1 MTGPRTAARRGE
13 TGFVAPDGQVWEVPA
28 FPCPEVVV
36 GEEYAEIDGER
47 VPLGDDEADPR
58 SAATAVLVAQA
69 RRLRR
74 GQGAIRAKVRAA
86 DSEVVW
92 QAIVTAHGELFDAT
106 PAPGVARSGWSRWR
120 RWRVLAG
127 VGAAVVLLA
136 VATVAVVASNRT
148 PPPVLAATVPPPVTG
163 TPTPYPSLPPP
174 GYGGQ
179 ADWSAPITP
188 GSVPLVAADG
198 RIVTVTGTAGSPVLA
213 VLDPATGAPVWSAA
227 LPRDASTASTG
238 SGVHL
243 SEIDAHPVV
252 TAATSDGLDW
262 WGMDGAHTSGS
273 VSLPAG
279 ATVSFAGTSPLVT
292 EPGQRAATISDGRLV
307 DRAVPAGAVA
317 LGATGDTIVAANSV
331 GQVWRLGAATAQT
344 PPSPVTVPT
353 PAGAGPLASIA
364 GYAGLGTTTP
374 VAHPEI
380 LVASWYTAD
389 PATQLVG
396 LIDATTNTAIGAPL
410 RVPATGITSV
420 RWQPSPRNLLATVG
434 TVLVDARD
442 GVARA
447 LPTTWSSTSV
457 TDTAAYGT
465 RNSDRYLVTAAGQES
480 PTGSGVIPIG
490 VAGSRAVVTSSVAGT
505 DTVYGLPV
513 AAGPV
518 LPTPS
523 VPVSAPPP
531 QPSAGPVPSPAP
543 SPTTTAPAPA
553 PPTPAPAP
561 PPAAPVPAPVAA
573 AAPPPPLAPPAPL
586 PGPGPVPR

>member
-36 GEEYAEIDGER
+36 GAEYAEIDGER
-47 VPLGDDEADPR
+47 VPLGDDDADPR

-74 GQGAIRAKVRAA
+74 GQGAIRATVRAA

-120 RWRVLAG
+120 VLAG

-148 PPPVLAATVPPPVTG
+148 PPPVTAAAAPPPVTG

-179 ADWSAPITP
+179 ADWSAPITA

-198 RIVTVTGTAGSPVLA
+198 TIITVTGTPGSPVLA
-213 VLDPATGAPVWSAA
+213 VLDPATGAPVWSTA
-227 LPRDASTASTG
+227 LPRDASTATST
-238 SGVHL
+238 SGLHL

-252 TAATSDGLDW
+252 ATRTSDGLDW

-273 VSLPAG
+273 VSIPAG

-292 EPGQRAATISDGRLV
+292 EAGQRAATISGGHLV

-317 LGATGDTIVAANSV
+317 LGATGDTVVAANSV
-331 GQVWRLGAATAQT
+331 GQVWRLGAATAET

-364 GYAGLGTTTP
+364 GYAGLGSTTSP
-374 VAHPEI
+374 VAHPEV
-380 LVASWYTAD
+380 LAASWYTAD
-389 PATQLVG
+389 PGTQLVG
-396 LIDATTNTAIGAPL
+396 LIDPVTNTAIGAPL
-410 RVPATGITSV
+410 SVPATGIASG

-447 LPTTWSSTSV
+447 LSTTWSTTSV

-465 RNSDRYLVTAAGQES
+465 RNSDRYLVSPAGQES

-490 VAGSRAVVTSSVAGT
+490 MAGTRAVVTSSVAGR

-513 AAGPV
+513 APGSV

-553 PPTPAPAP
+553 PP
-561 PPAAPVPAPVAA
+561 PAAPAPVAA
-573 AAPPPPLAPPAPL
+573 PV

>member
-1 MTGPRTAARRGE
+1 MTAPRTAPRRGE

-36 GEEYAEIDGER
+36 GAEYAEIDGAR

-74 GQGAIRAKVRAA
+74 GQGAIRATVRAA

-92 QAIVTAHGELFDAT
+92 HAIVTADGELFDAT
-106 PAPGVARSGWSRWR
+106 PAPGAARSGWS

-127 VGAAVVLLA
+127 VGAVVVLLA

-148 PPPVLAATVPPPVTG
+148 APPVVATAAPPPPTG

-188 GSVPLVAADG
+188 GSVPLIAGDG
-198 RIVTVTGTAGSPVLA
+198 AIITVTGDAGSPVLA

-227 LPRDASTASTG
+227 VPRDAATSSTG
-238 SGVHL
+238 SGLHL
-243 SEIDAHPVV
+243 SGIDAHPVV
-252 TAATSDGLDW
+252 AAATSDGLDW
-262 WGMDGAHTSGS
+262 WGLGGAHTSGS
-273 VSLPAG
+273 VSLPGG
-279 ATVSFAGTSPLVT
+279 ATVSFAGASPLVT
-292 EPGQRAATISDGRLV
+292 EAGQRAATITDGHLV
-307 DRAVPAGAVA
+307 ERAVPAGAVA
-317 LGATGDTIVAANSV
+317 LGATGDTVVAANSV
-331 GQVWRLGAATAQT
+331 GQVWHLGVATAET

-353 PAGAGPLASIA
+353 PTGAGPLASIA

-389 PATQLVG
+389 PGTQLVG
-396 LIDATTNTAIGAPL
+396 LIDPVTNTAIGAPL
-410 RVPATGITSV
+410 SVPATAIASGH
-420 RWQPSPRNLLATVG
+420 WQPSPRNLLAVVG

-447 LPTTWSSTSV
+447 LPTGWATTSV

-465 RNSDRYLVTAAGQES
+465 RNSDRYLVSPAGQES
-480 PTGSGVIPIG
+480 PTGSAVIPIG
-490 VAGSRAVVTSSVAGT
+490 ITGARAVVTSSVAGA

-513 AAGPV
+513 ASGPV

-553 PPTPAPAP
+553 PPPAAPAPVAAAAPPAP
-561 PPAAPVPAPVAA
+561 PPAAPVP
-573 AAPPPPLAPPAPL
+573 
-586 PGPGPVPR
+586 GSGPVPR

>member
-1 MTGPRTAARRGE
+1 MSGPRTAARRGE

-36 GEEYAEIDGER
+36 GAEYAEIDGER

-74 GQGAIRAKVRAA
+74 GQGAIRAKVRTA

-92 QAIVTAHGELFDAT
+92 NAIVTADGELFDAT
-106 PAPGVARSGWSRWR
+106 PAPGIALSGWR

-127 VGAAVVLLA
+127 LGGAVVLLA

-148 PPPVLAATVPPPVTG
+148 APPVVAAPAPPPVTG

-188 GSVPLVAADG
+188 GSVPLIAGDG
-198 RIVTVTGTAGSPVLA
+198 TITTVTGTPGSPVLA
-213 VLDPATGAPVWSAA
+213 VLDPATGAPVWTTG
-227 LPRDASTASTG
+227 LPRDATTSSTS

-243 SEIDAHPVV
+243 SQIDAHPVV
-252 TAATSDGLDW
+252 AAATSDGLDW

-273 VSLPAG
+273 VSVPAG

-292 EPGQRAATISDGRLV
+292 EPGQRAATITDGHLV
-307 DRAVPAGAVA
+307 ERAVPAGAVA
-317 LGATGDTIVAANSV
+317 LGATGDTVVAANSV

-344 PPSPVTVPT
+344 PPAPVTVPT

-380 LVASWYTAD
+380 LVASWYTPD
-389 PATQLVG
+389 PATRLVG
-396 LIDATTNTAIGAPL
+396 LIDPVTNTAIGAPL
-410 RVPATGITSV
+410 SVPTTGIGSG

-434 TVLVDARD
+434 TVLIDARD
-442 GVARA
+442 GAARA
-447 LPTTWSSTSV
+447 LSTTWSSTSV

-465 RNSDRYLVTAAGQES
+465 RNSDRYMVTATGQES
-480 PTGSGVIPIG
+480 PTGSGVSPIG
-490 VAGSRAVVTSSVAGT
+490 ITGTRAVVTSSVAGA
-505 DTVYGLPV
+505 DTAYGLPV
-513 AAGPV
+513 ASGPV

-523 VPVSAPPP
+523 VPVSPPPP

-543 SPTTTAPAPA
+543 TPTPTAPAPPPAVA
-553 PPTPAPAP
+553 PAPALAAPAP
-561 PPAAPVPAPVAA
+561 PPAAPPAPV
-573 AAPPPPLAPPAPL
+573 PGPPAPAV
-586 PGPGPVPR
+586 PAAVPR

>member
-1 MTGPRTAARRGE
+1 MTGPRTAPRRGE

-36 GEEYAEIDGER
+36 GAEYAEIDGER

-92 QAIVTAHGELFDAT
+92 QAIVTADGELFDAT
-106 PAPGVARSGWSRWR
+106 PAPGTARSGWS

-136 VATVAVVASNRT
+136 VATMAVVASNRT
-148 PPPVLAATVPPPVTG
+148 PPPVVAAPSPPPVTG

-174 GYGGQ
+174 GYAGQ
-179 ADWSAPITP
+179 ADWSAPITA
-188 GSVPLVAADG
+188 GSVPLIAADG
-198 RIVTVTGTAGSPVLA
+198 TIVTVTGTPGSPVLA
-213 VLDPATGAPVWSAA
+213 VLDPATGTPVWSAA
-227 LPRDASTASTG
+227 LPRDAATSSAG

-243 SEIDAHPVV
+243 SGIDGHPVV

-262 WGMDGAHTSGS
+262 WVMDGAHTSGS
-273 VSLPAG
+273 VSIPAG

-292 EPGQRAATISDGRLV
+292 EAGQRAATITDGHLV
-307 DRAVPAGAVA
+307 NRAVPAGAVA

-331 GQVWRLGAATAQT
+331 GQVWRLGAATAET

-364 GYAGLGTTTP
+364 GYAGVGTTTP

-396 LIDATTNTAIGAPL
+396 LIDPVTNTAVGAPL
-410 RVPATGITSV
+410 RVPATGIASG

-434 TVLVDARD
+434 MVLVDARD

-447 LPTTWSSTSV
+447 LSTGWSTTSV

-465 RNSDRYLVTAAGQES
+465 RNSDRYLVSPAGQES

-490 VAGSRAVVTSSVAGT
+490 MAGTRAVVTSSVAGT

-513 AAGPV
+513 ASGPV

-523 VPVSAPPP
+523 VPVSAPPL

-543 SPTTTAPAPA
+543 SPTTTTPPPPPAPA
-553 PPTPAPAP
+553 PVAPPPAAPAPVAVAAPPAP
-561 PPAAPVPAPVAA
+561 PPAAPVP
-573 AAPPPPLAPPAPL
+573 
-586 PGPGPVPR
+586 GPGPVPR

>member
-1 MTGPRTAARRGE
+1 MTGPRTALRRGE

-28 FPCPEVVV
+28 FPCPKVVV
-36 GEEYAEIDGER
+36 GAEYAEIDGER

-74 GQGAIRAKVRAA
+74 GQGAIRATVRAA
-86 DSEVVW
+86 DSDVVW
-92 QAIVTAHGELFDAT
+92 QAIVTANGELFDAT
-106 PAPGVARSGWSRWR
+106 PAAGTARSGWSRWR
-120 RWRVLAG
+120 LLAG

-136 VATVAVVASNRT
+136 VATVVVVASNRT
-148 PPPVLAATVPPPVTG
+148 PPPVVAAAAPPPVTG

-179 ADWSAPITP
+179 ADWFAPITP

-198 RIVTVTGTAGSPVLA
+198 TIVTVTGDAGSPVLA
-213 VLDPATGAPVWSAA
+213 VLDPTTGAPVWSAA
-227 LPRDASTASTG
+227 LPRDASTATST
-238 SGVHL
+238 SGLHL

-252 TAATSDGLDW
+252 AAATSDGLDW

-273 VSLPAG
+273 VSIPAG

-292 EPGQRAATISDGRLV
+292 EAGQRAATISGGRLV
-307 DRAVPAGAVA
+307 ERAVPAGAVA
-317 LGATGDTIVAANSV
+317 LGATGDTVVAANSV
-331 GQVWRLGAATAQT
+331 GQVWRLGAATAET
-344 PPSPVTVPT
+344 PPAPVTVPT

-364 GYAGLGTTTP
+364 GYAGLGSTTSP

-380 LVASWYTAD
+380 VVASWYTPD
-389 PATQLVG
+389 PATRLVG
-396 LIDATTNTAIGAPL
+396 LIDPVTNTAVGAPL
-410 RVPATGITSV
+410 RVPSTAIASG
-420 RWQPSPRNLLATVG
+420 RWQPSPRNLLAVVG

-447 LPTTWSSTSV
+447 LSTTWSTTSV
-457 TDTAAYGT
+457 TDVAAYGT
-465 RNSDRYLVTAAGQES
+465 RNSDRYLVSPAGQES

-490 VAGSRAVVTSSVAGT
+490 MSGTRAVVTSSVAAT

-543 SPTTTAPAPA
+543 SPTTAP
-553 PPTPAPAP
+553 
-561 PPAAPVPAPVAA
+561 
-573 AAPPPPLAPPAPL
+573 APPPPLAAPAPAAPAAPV

>member
-1 MTGPRTAARRGE
+1 MTGPRTALRRGE

-36 GEEYAEIDGER
+36 GAEYAEIDGER

-86 DSEVVW
+86 DSDVVW

-106 PAPGVARSGWSRWR
+106 PAAGVARSGWS

-148 PPPVLAATVPPPVTG
+148 PPPVAVTPSPPPVTG

-188 GSVPLVAADG
+188 GSVPLVAGDG
-198 RIVTVTGTAGSPVLA
+198 TIITVTGTAGSPVLA
-213 VLDPATGAPVWSAA
+213 VLDPATGAPVWTTA
-227 LPRDASTASTG
+227 LPRDASTATSS

-252 TAATSDGLDW
+252 AAATSDGLDW
-262 WGMDGAHTSGS
+262 WGLGGAHTSGS
-273 VSLPAG
+273 VSIPAG

-292 EPGQRAATISDGRLV
+292 EPGQRAATVTDGRLV
-307 DRAVPAGAVA
+307 ERAVPAGAVA
-317 LGATGDTIVAANSV
+317 LGVTGDTIVAANSV
-331 GQVWRLGAATAQT
+331 GQVWRLGAATAET

-364 GYAGLGTTTP
+364 GYAGLGSGTSP

-389 PATQLVG
+389 PGTQLVG
-396 LIDATTNTAIGAPL
+396 LIDAATNTAVGAPL
-410 RVPATGITSV
+410 SVPSTAIASGH
-420 RWQPSPRNLLATVG
+420 WQPSPRNLLATAG

-447 LPTTWSSTSV
+447 LPTTWSTTSV

-465 RNSDRYLVTAAGQES
+465 RNSDRYLVSPAGQES
-480 PTGSGVIPIG
+480 PTGSGVTPIG
-490 VAGSRAVVTSSVAGT
+490 ITGTRAVVTSSVTGT

-513 AAGPV
+513 ASGPV

-543 SPTTTAPAPA
+543 SPTTTTA
-553 PPTPAPAP
+553 PAPAP
-561 PPAAPVPAPVAA
+561 PPAAAAPLAA
-573 AAPPPPLAPPAPL
+573 AAPPAPPPAAPAPAPAAPAPV

>member
-1 MTGPRTAARRGE
+1 MTGPRTALRRGE

-36 GEEYAEIDGER
+36 GKDYAEIDGER

-69 RRLRR
+69 RQLRR

-106 PAPGVARSGWSRWR
+106 PAPGTARSGWSRWR
-120 RWRVLAG
+120 VLAG
-127 VGAAVVLLA
+127 VSAAVVLLA

-148 PPPVLAATVPPPVTG
+148 PPPVVTAAAPPPVTG

-198 RIVTVTGTAGSPVLA
+198 TIITVTGDAGSPVLA
-213 VLDPATGAPVWSAA
+213 VLDPTTGAPVWTTA
-227 LPRDASTASTG
+227 LPRDAATSSTG

-262 WGMDGAHTSGS
+262 WALDGAHTSGS
-273 VSLPAG
+273 VSIPAG
-279 ATVSFAGTSPLVT
+279 ASVSFAGTSPLVT
-292 EPGQRAATISDGRLV
+292 VPGQRAATITDGHLV

-317 LGATGDTIVAANSV
+317 LGATGDTVVAANSV
-331 GQVWRLGAATAQT
+331 GQVWRLGAATAET

-353 PAGAGPLASIA
+353 PPGAGPLASIA

-380 LVASWYTAD
+380 LVASWYTPD
-389 PATQLVG
+389 PGTRLVG
-396 LIDATTNTAIGAPL
+396 LIDPVTNTAVGAPL
-410 RVPATGITSV
+410 RVPSTGIASG

-447 LPTTWSSTSV
+447 LSTGWSTTSV
-457 TDTAAYGT
+457 TDVAAYGT
-465 RNSDRYLVTAAGQES
+465 RNSERYLVSPAGQES

-490 VAGSRAVVTSSVAGT
+490 MSGTRAVVTSSVAGA

-523 VPVSAPPP
+523 VPVSAPAG

-543 SPTTTAPAPA
+543 SPTT
-553 PPTPAPAP
+553 PPP
-561 PPAAPVPAPVAA
+561 PPAPAPVAA
-573 AAPPPPLAPPAPL
+573 DAPPAP
-586 PGPGPVPR
+586 PVAAPAPAAPAPGPVPR

>member
-28 FPCPEVVV
+28 FPCPKVVV
-36 GEEYAEIDGER
+36 GAEYAEIDGER

-74 GQGAIRAKVRAA
+74 GQGAIRATVRAT

-92 QAIVTAHGELFDAT
+92 QAIVTADGELFDAT

-120 RWRVLAG
+120 VLAG
-127 VGAAVVLLA
+127 VGAAVVALA

-148 PPPVLAATVPPPVTG
+148 VPPVVAAPSPPPVTG

-174 GYGGQ
+174 GYAGQ

-188 GSVPLVAADG
+188 GSVPLVAGDG
-198 RIVTVTGTAGSPVLA
+198 RIVTVTGDAGSPVLA
-213 VLDPATGAPVWSAA
+213 VLDPATGAPVWTTA
-227 LPRDASTASTG
+227 LPRDAATASAG

-243 SEIDAHPVV
+243 SEIDGHPVV
-252 TAATSDGLDW
+252 AAATSDGLDW

-273 VSLPAG
+273 VSIPAG
-279 ATVSFAGTSPLVT
+279 AAVSFAGSSPLVT
-292 EPGQRAATISDGRLV
+292 EAGQRAATISGGRLV

-317 LGATGDTIVAANSV
+317 LGATGDTVVAANSV
-331 GQVWRLGAATAQT
+331 GQVWRLGAATAET
-344 PPSPVTVPT
+344 PPAPVTVPT
-353 PAGAGPLASIA
+353 PAGAGPLASIT
-364 GYAGLGTTTP
+364 GYAGLGSTTP

-389 PATQLVG
+389 PGTRLVG
-396 LIDATTNTAIGAPL
+396 LIDAATNTAVGAPL
-410 RVPATGITSV
+410 RVPATGIASG
-420 RWQPSPRNLLATVG
+420 RWQPSPRNLLATAG

-447 LPTTWSSTSV
+447 LSTTWSTTSV

-465 RNSDRYLVTAAGQES
+465 RNSDRYLVSPAGQES
-480 PTGSGVIPIG
+480 PTGSGVSPIG
-490 VAGSRAVVTSSVAGT
+490 MAGGRAVVTSSVAGT
-505 DTVYGLPV
+505 DTVYGLSV

-553 PPTPAPAP
+553 PP
-561 PPAAPVPAPVAA
+561 PAAPAPVAA
-573 AAPPPPLAPPAPL
+573 AAPPPAAPAAPVR
-586 PGPGPVPR
+586 VPR

>member
-1 MTGPRTAARRGE
+1 M
-13 TGFVAPDGQVWEVPA
+13 
-28 FPCPEVVV
+28 
-36 GEEYAEIDGER
+36 
-47 VPLGDDEADPR
+47 
-58 SAATAVLVAQA
+58 
-69 RRLRR
+69 
-74 GQGAIRAKVRAA
+74 
-86 DSEVVW
+86 
-92 QAIVTAHGELFDAT
+92 
-106 PAPGVARSGWSRWR
+106 
-120 RWRVLAG
+120 
-127 VGAAVVLLA
+127 
-136 VATVAVVASNRT
+136 
-148 PPPVLAATVPPPVTG
+148 
-163 TPTPYPSLPPP
+163 
-174 GYGGQ
+174 
-179 ADWSAPITP
+179 
-188 GSVPLVAADG
+188 
-198 RIVTVTGTAGSPVLA
+198 LA
-213 VLDPATGAPVWSAA
+213 VLDPATGAPVWTTA
-227 LPRDASTASTG
+227 LPRDAATSSTG
-238 SGVHL
+238 SGLHL

-273 VSLPAG
+273 VSIPAG

-292 EPGQRAATISDGRLV
+292 VPGQRAATISGGRLV
-307 DRAVPAGAVA
+307 ERAVPAGAVA
-317 LGATGDTIVAANSV
+317 LGASGDTIVAANSV
-331 GQVWRLGAATAQT
+331 GQVWRLGTATAET

-364 GYAGLGTTTP
+364 GYAGLGSGTSP

-396 LIDATTNTAIGAPL
+396 LIDPVTNTAVGAPL
-410 RVPATGITSV
+410 RVPATAIASGH
-420 RWQPSPRNLLATVG
+420 WQPSPRNLLATVG

-447 LPTTWSSTSV
+447 LSTTWSSTSV

-465 RNSDRYLVTAAGQES
+465 RNSDRYLVSPAGQEA

-490 VAGSRAVVTSSVAGT
+490 MAGTRAVVTSSVAGA

-553 PPTPAPAP
+553 PPPAAPAPLAAAAP
-561 PPAAPVPAPVAA
+561 PPAAPAAPV
-573 AAPPPPLAPPAPL
+573 

>member
-1 MTGPRTAARRGE
+1 MSGPRTALRRGE

-36 GEEYAEIDGER
+36 GAEYAEIDGER

-74 GQGAIRAKVRAA
+74 GQGAIRATVRTA

-92 QAIVTAHGELFDAT
+92 QAIVTADGELFDAT
-106 PAPGVARSGWSRWR
+106 PAPGVARSGWR

-148 PPPVLAATVPPPVTG
+148 PPPVAAVSSPPPVTG

-179 ADWSAPITP
+179 ADWSAPITA

-198 RIVTVTGTAGSPVLA
+198 AIITVTGTPGSPVLA
-213 VLDPATGAPVWSAA
+213 VLDPATGAPVWTTA
-227 LPRDASTASTG
+227 LPRDATTSSTG
-238 SGVHL
+238 SGLHL
-243 SEIDAHPVV
+243 SQIDAHPVV

-273 VSLPAG
+273 VSIPAG
-279 ATVSFAGTSPLVT
+279 ATVSFAGSSPLVT
-292 EPGQRAATISDGRLV
+292 EPGQRAATITDGHLV

-317 LGATGDTIVAANSV
+317 LGATGDTVVAANSV
-331 GQVWRLGAATAQT
+331 GQVWRLGAATAET

-353 PAGAGPLASIA
+353 PVGAGPLASIA
-364 GYAGLGTTTP
+364 GYAGLPSTTS

-380 LVASWYTAD
+380 LVASWYTPD

-396 LIDATTNTAIGAPL
+396 LIDPVTNTAIGAPL
-410 RVPATGITSV
+410 RVPSTGIASG
-420 RWQPSPRNLLATVG
+420 RWQPSPRNLLAVVG
-434 TVLVDARD
+434 TVLVDTRD

-447 LPTTWSSTSV
+447 LSTTWATTSV

-465 RNSDRYLVTAAGQES
+465 RNSDRYLVSPAGQES

-490 VAGSRAVVTSSVAGT
+490 VVGARAVVTSSVAGT

-553 PPTPAPAP
+553 L
-561 PPAAPVPAPVAA
+561 PPAAPAPVAA
-573 AAPPPPLAPPAPL
+573 AAPPPV

>member
-36 GEEYAEIDGER
+36 GKDYAEIDGER

-74 GQGAIRAKVRAA
+74 GQGAIRAKVRTA

-106 PAPGVARSGWSRWR
+106 PAAGTARSGWR

-148 PPPVLAATVPPPVTG
+148 PPPVAVTAAPPPVTG

-174 GYGGQ
+174 GYAGQ

-188 GSVPLVAADG
+188 GSVPLIAADG
-198 RIVTVTGTAGSPVLA
+198 TIITVTGDAGSPVLA

-227 LPRDASTASTG
+227 LPRDVTTSTST
-238 SGVHL
+238 SGLHL
-243 SEIDAHPVV
+243 SGIDAHPVV
-252 TAATSDGLDW
+252 AARTSDGLDW
-262 WGMDGAHTSGS
+262 WGLGGAHTSGS
-273 VSLPAG
+273 VSIPAG

-292 EPGQRAATISDGRLV
+292 EPGQRAATISGGRLV
-307 DRAVPAGAVA
+307 ERAVPAGAVA
-317 LGATGDTIVAANSV
+317 LGASGDTVVAANSV
-331 GQVWRLGAATAQT
+331 GQVWRLGAATAET

-380 LVASWYTAD
+380 LVASWYTND
-389 PATQLVG
+389 PGTQLVG
-396 LIDATTNTAIGAPL
+396 LIDPVTNTAVGAPL
-410 RVPATGITSV
+410 SVPATGIASG
-420 RWQPSPRNLLATVG
+420 RWQPSPRNLLAVVG

-447 LPTTWSSTSV
+447 LSTGWATTSV

-465 RNSDRYLVTAAGQES
+465 RYSDRYLVSPTGQEA

-490 VAGSRAVVTSSVAGT
+490 VAGTRAVVTSSVAGA

-543 SPTTTAPAPA
+543 SPTTTAPAP
-553 PPTPAPAP
+553 
-561 PPAAPVPAPVAA
+561 PAPVAA
-573 AAPPPPLAPPAPL
+573 AAPPAPPPPV

>member
-1 MTGPRTAARRGE
+1 MSGPRTAARRGE

-36 GEEYAEIDGER
+36 GAEYAEIDGER

-74 GQGAIRAKVRAA
+74 GQGAIRAKVRTA

-92 QAIVTAHGELFDAT
+92 NAIVTADGELFDAT
-106 PAPGVARSGWSRWR
+106 PAPGIALSGWR

-127 VGAAVVLLA
+127 LGGAVVLLA

-148 PPPVLAATVPPPVTG
+148 APPVVAAPAPPPVTG

-188 GSVPLVAADG
+188 GSVPLIAGDG
-198 RIVTVTGTAGSPVLA
+198 TITTVTGTPGSPVLA
-213 VLDPATGAPVWSAA
+213 VLDPATGAPVWTTG
-227 LPRDASTASTG
+227 LPRDATTSSTS

-243 SEIDAHPVV
+243 SQIDAHPVV
-252 TAATSDGLDW
+252 AAATSDGLDW

-273 VSLPAG
+273 VSVPAG

-292 EPGQRAATISDGRLV
+292 EPGQRAATITDGHLV
-307 DRAVPAGAVA
+307 ERAVPAGAVA
-317 LGATGDTIVAANSV
+317 LGATGDTVVAANSV

-344 PPSPVTVPT
+344 PPAPVTVPT

-380 LVASWYTAD
+380 LVASWYTPD
-389 PATQLVG
+389 PATRLVG
-396 LIDATTNTAIGAPL
+396 LIDPVTNTAIGAPL
-410 RVPATGITSV
+410 SVPTTGIGSG
-420 RWQPSPRNLLATVG
+420 RWQPSPRNLLATAG

-447 LPTTWSSTSV
+447 LPTGWATTSV

-465 RNSDRYLVTAAGQES
+465 RNSDRYLVSPAGQES
-480 PTGSGVIPIG
+480 PTGSGVSPIG
-490 VAGSRAVVTSSVAGT
+490 VAGGRAVVTSSVAGA
-505 DTVYGLPV
+505 DTAYGLPV
-513 AAGPV
+513 ASGPV

-523 VPVSAPPP
+523 VPVSPPPP

-543 SPTTTAPAPA
+543 TPTPTAPAPPPAVA
-553 PPTPAPAP
+553 PAPALAAPAP
-561 PPAAPVPAPVAA
+561 PPAAAPAPV
-573 AAPPPPLAPPAPL
+573 PGPPAPAV
-586 PGPGPVPR
+586 PAAVPR

>member
-1 MTGPRTAARRGE
+1 MTAPRTAARRGE

-28 FPCPEVVV
+28 FPCPKVVV
-36 GEEYAEIDGER
+36 GADYAEIDGER

-92 QAIVTAHGELFDAT
+92 HAIVTAHGELFDAT
-106 PAPGVARSGWSRWR
+106 PAPGVARSGWR
-120 RWRVLAG
+120 RWRLLAG

-148 PPPVLAATVPPPVTG
+148 PPPLVAAPSPPPVTG

-179 ADWSAPITP
+179 ADWSAPITA
-188 GSVPLVAADG
+188 GSVPLVAGDG
-198 RIVTVTGTAGSPVLA
+198 AIITVTGTPGSLVLA
-213 VLDPATGAPVWSAA
+213 VLDQTTGAPVWTTA
-227 LPRDASTASTG
+227 LPRDATTSSTG

-243 SEIDAHPVV
+243 SGIDGHPVV
-252 TAATSDGLDW
+252 AAATSDGLDW

-273 VSLPAG
+273 VSIPAG
-279 ATVSFAGTSPLVT
+279 ATVSFAGASPLVT
-292 EPGQRAATISDGRLV
+292 EAGQRAATISGGRLLE
-307 DRAVPAGAVA
+307 RAVPAGAVA

-331 GQVWRLGAATAQT
+331 GQVWRLGAATAET

-364 GYAGLGTTTP
+364 GYAGLGTGTSP

-380 LVASWYTAD
+380 LVASWYTPD
-389 PATQLVG
+389 PGTRLVG
-396 LIDATTNTAIGAPL
+396 LNDPVTNTAVGAPL
-410 RVPATGITSV
+410 RVPSTAIASG

-447 LPTTWSSTSV
+447 LSTGWSSTSV

-465 RNSDRYLVTAAGQES
+465 RNSERYLVSPAGQES

-490 VAGSRAVVTSSVAGT
+490 MSGTRAVVTSSVAGT

-531 QPSAGPVPSPAP
+531 QPSPGPGPVPSPAP
-543 SPTTTAPAPA
+543 SPTTTAPAP
-553 PPTPAPAP
+553 PPPLAAPAPAA
-561 PPAAPVPAPVAA
+561 PAAPV
-573 AAPPPPLAPPAPL
+573 

>member
-1 MTGPRTAARRGE
+1 MTGPRTAARRGA

-36 GEEYAEIDGER
+36 GKDYAEIDGER

-106 PAPGVARSGWSRWR
+106 PAPGTARSGWR

-127 VGAAVVLLA
+127 VSAAVVLLA
-136 VATVAVVASNRT
+136 VATVAAVASDRT
-148 PPPVLAATVPPPVTG
+148 PPPVAATAAPPPVTG

-174 GYGGQ
+174 GYAGQ
-179 ADWSAPITP
+179 ADWSAPITA
-188 GSVPLVAADG
+188 GSVPRIAGDG
-198 RIVTVTGTAGSPVLA
+198 TIITVTGDAGSPILA
-213 VLDPATGAPVWSAA
+213 VLDPTTGAPVWSAA
-227 LPRDASTASTG
+227 LPRDAATSSTG

-273 VSLPAG
+273 VSIPAG

-292 EPGQRAATISDGRLV
+292 EPGQRAATITDGRLV
-307 DRAVPAGAVA
+307 ERAVPAGAVA
-317 LGATGDTIVAANSV
+317 LGATGDTVVAANSV
-331 GQVWRLGAATAQT
+331 GQVWRLGAATAET

-353 PAGAGPLASIA
+353 PPGAGPLASIA
-364 GYAGLGTTTP
+364 GYAGLPSTTV
-374 VAHPEI
+374 VAHREI
-380 LVASWYTAD
+380 LVASWYTPD
-389 PATQLVG
+389 PGTRLVG
-396 LIDATTNTAIGAPL
+396 LIDPVTNTAVGAPL
-410 RVPATGITSV
+410 SVPATGIGSG

-447 LPTTWSSTSV
+447 LSTGWSSTSV

-465 RNSDRYLVTAAGQES
+465 RNSERYLVSPAGQES

-490 VAGSRAVVTSSVAGT
+490 MSGTRAVVTSSVAGA

-531 QPSAGPVPSPAP
+531 QPSPGPVPSPAP

-553 PPTPAPAP
+553 L
-561 PPAAPVPAPVAA
+561 PPAAPAPVAA
-573 AAPPPPLAPPAPL
+573 PV

>member
-1 MTGPRTAARRGE
+1 MTGPRTAARRGA

-36 GEEYAEIDGER
+36 GKDYAEIDGER

-106 PAPGVARSGWSRWR
+106 PAPGTARSGWR

-127 VGAAVVLLA
+127 VSAAVVLLA
-136 VATVAVVASNRT
+136 VATVAAVASDRT
-148 PPPVLAATVPPPVTG
+148 PPPVAATAAPPPVTV

-174 GYGGQ
+174 GYAGQ
-179 ADWSAPITP
+179 ADWSAPITA
-188 GSVPLVAADG
+188 GSVPRIAGDG
-198 RIVTVTGTAGSPVLA
+198 TIITVTGDAGSPILA
-213 VLDPATGAPVWSAA
+213 VLDPTTGAPVWSAA
-227 LPRDASTASTG
+227 LPRDAATSSTG

-273 VSLPAG
+273 VSIPAG
-279 ATVSFAGTSPLVT
+279 ASVSFAGTSPLVT
-292 EPGQRAATISDGRLV
+292 AAGQRAATITDGHLV
-307 DRAVPAGAVA
+307 ERAVPAGAVA
-317 LGATGDTIVAANSV
+317 LGATGDTVVAANSV
-331 GQVWRLGAATAQT
+331 GQVWHLGAATAQT

-353 PAGAGPLASIA
+353 PTGAGPLASIA

-389 PATQLVG
+389 PGTQLVG
-396 LIDATTNTAIGAPL
+396 LIDPVTNTAIGAPL
-410 RVPATGITSV
+410 SVPATAIASGH
-420 RWQPSPRNLLATVG
+420 WQPSPRNLLAVVG

-447 LPTTWSSTSV
+447 LPTGWATTSV

-465 RNSDRYLVTAAGQES
+465 RNSDRYLVSPAGQES
-480 PTGSGVIPIG
+480 PTGSAVIPIG
-490 VAGSRAVVTSSVAGT
+490 ITGARAVVTSSVAGA

-513 AAGPV
+513 ASGPV

-553 PPTPAPAP
+553 PPPAAPAPVAAAAPPAP
-561 PPAAPVPAPVAA
+561 PPAAPVP
-573 AAPPPPLAPPAPL
+573 
-586 PGPGPVPR
+586 GSGPVPR

>member
-36 GEEYAEIDGER
+36 GEEYAEIDGAR

-74 GQGAIRAKVRAA
+74 GQGAIRATVRTA

-92 QAIVTAHGELFDAT
+92 QAIVTADGELFDAT

-120 RWRVLAG
+120 LLAG
-127 VGAAVVLLA
+127 LGGAVVLLA

-148 PPPVLAATVPPPVTG
+148 PPPVVAVSSPPPVTG

-198 RIVTVTGTAGSPVLA
+198 RIITVTGTPGSPVLA
-213 VLDPATGAPVWSAA
+213 VLDPATGAPVWTTA
-227 LPRDASTASTG
+227 LPRDAATSSTG
-238 SGVHL
+238 SGLHL
-243 SEIDAHPVV
+243 SQIDAHPVV
-252 TAATSDGLDW
+252 AAATSDGLDW
-262 WGMDGAHTSGS
+262 WALDGAHTSGS
-273 VSLPAG
+273 VSLPGG
-279 ATVSFAGTSPLVT
+279 ASVSFAGSSPLVT
-292 EPGQRAATISDGRLV
+292 EAGQRAATITDGHLV

-317 LGATGDTIVAANSV
+317 LGATGDTVVAANSV
-331 GQVWRLGAATAQT
+331 GQVWRLGAATAET

-364 GYAGLGTTTP
+364 GYAGLGTTTA

-389 PATQLVG
+389 PGTQLVG
-396 LIDATTNTAIGAPL
+396 LIDPVTNTAIGAPL
-410 RVPATGITSV
+410 SVPATGIASG
-420 RWQPSPRNLLATVG
+420 RWQPSPRNLLATAG

-447 LPTTWSSTSV
+447 LSTTWSTTSV

-465 RNSDRYLVTAAGQES
+465 RNSDRYLVSPAGQES
-480 PTGSGVIPIG
+480 PTGSGVSPIG
-490 VAGSRAVVTSSVAGT
+490 MAGGRAVVTSSVAGT

-513 AAGPV
+513 ASGPV

-553 PPTPAPAP
+553 PPPAAPAPVAAAP
-561 PPAAPVPAPVAA
+561 PPAAPAPG
-573 AAPPPPLAPPAPL
+573 PPPPAVPAA
-586 PGPGPVPR
+586 VPR

>member
-1 MTGPRTAARRGE
+1 MTGPRTALRRGE
-13 TGFVAPDGQVWEVPA
+13 TGFVAPDGQLWEVPA
-28 FPCPEVVV
+28 FPCPKVVV
-36 GEEYAEIDGER
+36 GADYAEIDGER
-47 VPLGDDEADPR
+47 VPLGADEADPR

-74 GQGAIRAKVRAA
+74 GQGAIRATVRSA
-86 DSEVVW
+86 DSDVVW
-92 QAIVTAHGELFDAT
+92 HAIVTAHGELFDAT
-106 PAPGVARSGWSRWR
+106 PAPGTARSVWS

-136 VATVAVVASNRT
+136 VATVAVVVSDRT
-148 PPPVLAATVPPPVTG
+148 PPPVVTAAAPPPVTG

-198 RIVTVTGTAGSPVLA
+198 TIVTVTGDAGSPVLA
-213 VLDPATGAPVWSAA
+213 VLDPATGAPVWTTA
-227 LPRDASTASTG
+227 LPRDAATSSTG
-238 SGVHL
+238 SGLHL
-243 SEIDAHPVV
+243 SGIDGHPVV
-252 TAATSDGLDW
+252 AARTSDGLDW

-273 VSLPAG
+273 VSIPGG
-279 ATVSFAGTSPLVT
+279 ASVSFAGTSPLVT
-292 EPGQRAATISDGRLV
+292 EAGQRAATITDGHLV

-317 LGATGDTIVAANSV
+317 LGATGDTVVAANSV
-331 GQVWRLGAATAQT
+331 GQVWRLGVATAQT
-344 PPSPVTVPT
+344 PPAPVTVPT
-353 PAGAGPLASIA
+353 PAGAGPLASIT
-364 GYAGLGTTTP
+364 GYAGLGSTTP

-389 PATQLVG
+389 PGTQLVG
-396 LIDATTNTAIGAPL
+396 LIDAATNTAVGAPL
-410 RVPATGITSV
+410 RVPATGIASGH
-420 RWQPSPRNLLATVG
+420 WQPSPRNLLATAG

-447 LPTTWSSTSV
+447 LSTTWATTSV

-465 RNSDRYLVTAAGQES
+465 RNSDRYLVSPAGQES
-480 PTGSGVIPIG
+480 PTGSGVSPIG
-490 VAGSRAVVTSSVAGT
+490 ITGTRAVVTSSVAGT
-505 DTVYGLPV
+505 DTVYGLSV

-543 SPTTTAPAPA
+543 SPITTA
-553 PPTPAPAP
+553 PAPAP
-561 PPAAPVPAPVAA
+561 PPAAPAPLAA
-573 AAPPPPLAPPAPL
+573 AAPPAPPLAAPAPA
-586 PGPGPVPR
+586 PAAPVPAPGPVPR

>member
-1 MTGPRTAARRGE
+1 MTGPRTALRRGE

-36 GEEYAEIDGER
+36 GADYAEIDGER

-74 GQGAIRAKVRAA
+74 GQGAIRATVRAA

-92 QAIVTAHGELFDAT
+92 HAIVTAHGELFDAT
-106 PAPGVARSGWSRWR
+106 PAPGAARSGWR
-120 RWRVLAG
+120 RWRLLAD
-127 VGAAVVLLA
+127 VGAVVVLLA
-136 VATVAVVASNRT
+136 VATVAVVASDRT
-148 PPPVLAATVPPPVTG
+148 PPPVVAAAAPPPVTG

-174 GYGGQ
+174 GYAGQ
-179 ADWSAPITP
+179 ADWSAPLTP

-198 RIVTVTGTAGSPVLA
+198 TIITVTGTPGSPVLA
-213 VLDPATGAPVWSAA
+213 VLDPTTGAPVWTTG
-227 LPRDASTASTG
+227 LPRDASTATST
-238 SGVHL
+238 SGLHL
-243 SEIDAHPVV
+243 SGIDGHPVV

-262 WGMDGAHTSGS
+262 WALDGAHTSGS
-273 VSLPAG
+273 VSIPAG

-292 EPGQRAATISDGRLV
+292 VPGQRAATISGGRLV

-317 LGATGDTIVAANSV
+317 LGASGETVVAANSV
-331 GQVWRLGAATAQT
+331 GQVWRLGAATAET

-364 GYAGLGTTTP
+364 GYAGLGSGTSP

-380 LVASWYTAD
+380 LVASWYTPD
-389 PATQLVG
+389 PATRLVG
-396 LIDATTNTAIGAPL
+396 LIDPVTNTAVGAPL
-410 RVPATGITSV
+410 SVPATGIGSG
-420 RWQPSPRNLLATVG
+420 RWQPSPRNLLATAG

-447 LPTTWSSTSV
+447 LSTTWSTTSV
-457 TDTAAYGT
+457 TDVAAYGT
-465 RNSDRYLVTAAGQES
+465 RNSERYLVSPAGQES

-490 VAGSRAVVTSSVAGT
+490 VAGARAVVTSSVAGA

-513 AAGPV
+513 AVGPV

-543 SPTTTAPAPA
+543 SPTTTAPAP
-553 PPTPAPAP
+553 PPPLAAPAPAA
-561 PPAAPVPAPVAA
+561 PAAPV
-573 AAPPPPLAPPAPL
+573 

>member
-28 FPCPEVVV
+28 FPCPQVVV
-36 GEEYAEIDGER
+36 GADYAEIDGER
-47 VPLGDDEADPR
+47 VPLGGDEADPR

-69 RRLRR
+69 RQLRR
-74 GQGAIRAKVRAA
+74 GQGAIRAKVRTA
-86 DSEVVW
+86 DSDVVW
-92 QAIVTAHGELFDAT
+92 HAIVTAHGELFDAT
-106 PAPGVARSGWSRWR
+106 PAAGTARSGRSRWR
-120 RWRVLAG
+120 LLAG
-127 VGAAVVLLA
+127 VGAVVVLLA

-148 PPPVLAATVPPPVTG
+148 PPPVVTAAAPPPVTG

-198 RIVTVTGTAGSPVLA
+198 TIITVTGDAGSPVLA
-213 VLDPATGAPVWSAA
+213 VLDPATGAPVWSTA
-227 LPRDASTASTG
+227 LPRDAATSSTG
-238 SGVHL
+238 SGLHL
-243 SEIDAHPVV
+243 SGIDGHPVV
-252 TAATSDGLDW
+252 AARTSDGLDW

-273 VSLPAG
+273 VSIPAG

-292 EPGQRAATISDGRLV
+292 EPGQRAATITNGHLV

-331 GQVWRLGAATAQT
+331 GQVWRLGAATAET
-344 PPSPVTVPT
+344 PPPPVTVPT
-353 PAGAGPLASIA
+353 PPGAGPLASIA

-389 PATQLVG
+389 PGTQLVG
-396 LIDATTNTAIGAPL
+396 LIDPVTNTAVGAPL
-410 RVPATGITSV
+410 RVPATGIASG
-420 RWQPSPRNLLATVG
+420 RWQPSPRSLLATVG

-447 LPTTWSSTSV
+447 LPTTWSTTSV
-457 TDTAAYGT
+457 TDVAAYGT
-465 RNSDRYLVTAAGQES
+465 RNSERYLVSPAGQES

-490 VAGSRAVVTSSVAGT
+490 VAGARAVVTSSVAGA

-523 VPVSAPPP
+523 VPVSDPAG

-543 SPTTTAPAPA
+543 SPTT
-553 PPTPAPAP
+553 PPP
-561 PPAAPVPAPVAA
+561 PPAPAPVAA
-573 AAPPPPLAPPAPL
+573 AAPPAPPLAAPAPAA
-586 PGPGPVPR
+586 PAPGPVPR

>member
-1 MTGPRTAARRGE
+1 MTGPRTALRRGE

-28 FPCPEVVV
+28 FPCPVVVV
-36 GEEYAEIDGER
+36 GAEYAEIDGER

-74 GQGAIRAKVRAA
+74 GQGAIRATVRAA

-106 PAPGVARSGWSRWR
+106 PAPGVARSGWR

-127 VGAAVVLLA
+127 VGGAVVLLA

-148 PPPVLAATVPPPVTG
+148 PPPVTAAAAPPPVTG

-174 GYGGQ
+174 GYAGQ
-179 ADWSAPITP
+179 ADWSAPITA

-198 RIVTVTGTAGSPVLA
+198 RIVTVTVTGTAGSPVLA
-213 VLDPATGAPVWSAA
+213 VLDPITGAPVWSAA
-227 LPRDASTASTG
+227 LPRDAATSSTG

-243 SEIDAHPVV
+243 SEIDGHPVV

-273 VSLPAG
+273 VSIPAG
-279 ATVSFAGTSPLVT
+279 AAVSFAGSSPLVT
-292 EPGQRAATISDGRLV
+292 VPGQRAATISGGRLV
-307 DRAVPAGAVA
+307 ERAVPAGAVA
-317 LGATGDTIVAANSV
+317 LGATGDTVVAANSV

-364 GYAGLGTTTP
+364 GYAGLGSGTSP

-380 LVASWYTAD
+380 LVASWYTPD
-389 PATQLVG
+389 PGTQLVG
-396 LIDATTNTAIGAPL
+396 LIDPVTNTAIGAPL
-410 RVPATGITSV
+410 SVPATGIASG

-447 LPTTWSSTSV
+447 LSTGWSTTSV

-465 RNSDRYLVTAAGQES
+465 RNSDRYLVSPAGQES

-490 VAGSRAVVTSSVAGT
+490 ITGARAVVTSSVAGA

-553 PPTPAPAP
+553 PP
-561 PPAAPVPAPVAA
+561 PAAPAPVAA
-573 AAPPPPLAPPAPL
+573 PV

>member
-1 MTGPRTAARRGE
+1 MSGPRTAARRGE

-36 GEEYAEIDGER
+36 GAEYAEIDGER

-74 GQGAIRAKVRAA
+74 GQGAIRAKVRTA

-92 QAIVTAHGELFDAT
+92 NAIVTADGELFDAT
-106 PAPGVARSGWSRWR
+106 PAPGIALSGWR

-127 VGAAVVLLA
+127 LGGAVVLLA

-148 PPPVLAATVPPPVTG
+148 APPVVAAPAPPPVTG

-188 GSVPLVAADG
+188 GSVPLIAGDG
-198 RIVTVTGTAGSPVLA
+198 TITTVTGTPGSPVLA
-213 VLDPATGAPVWSAA
+213 VLDPATGAPVWTTG
-227 LPRDASTASTG
+227 LPRDATTSSTS

-243 SEIDAHPVV
+243 SQIDAHPVV
-252 TAATSDGLDW
+252 AAATSDGLDW

-273 VSLPAG
+273 VSVPAG

-292 EPGQRAATISDGRLV
+292 EPGQRAATITDGHLV
-307 DRAVPAGAVA
+307 ERAVPAGAVA
-317 LGATGDTIVAANSV
+317 LGATGDTVVAANSV

-344 PPSPVTVPT
+344 PPAPVTVPT

-380 LVASWYTAD
+380 LVASWYTPD
-389 PATQLVG
+389 PATRLVG
-396 LIDATTNTAIGAPL
+396 LIDPVTNTAIGAPL
-410 RVPATGITSV
+410 SVPTTGIGSG

-434 TVLVDARD
+434 TVLIDARD
-442 GVARA
+442 GAARA
-447 LPTTWSSTSV
+447 LSTTWSSTSV

-465 RNSDRYLVTAAGQES
+465 RNSDRYMVTATGQES
-480 PTGSGVIPIG
+480 PTGSGVSPIG
-490 VAGSRAVVTSSVAGT
+490 ITGTRAVVTSSVAGA
-505 DTVYGLPV
+505 DTAYGLPV
-513 AAGPV
+513 ASGPV

-523 VPVSAPPP
+523 VPVSPPPP

-543 SPTTTAPAPA
+543 TPTPTAPAPPPAVA
-553 PPTPAPAP
+553 PAPALAAPAP
-561 PPAAPVPAPVAA
+561 PPAAAPAPV
-573 AAPPPPLAPPAPL
+573 PGPPAPAV
-586 PGPGPVPR
+586 PAAVPR

>member
-1 MTGPRTAARRGE
+1 MTGPRTALRRGE

-28 FPCPEVVV
+28 FPCPKVVV
-36 GEEYAEIDGER
+36 GADYAEIDGAR

-74 GQGAIRAKVRAA
+74 GQGAIRATVRAA

-92 QAIVTAHGELFDAT
+92 QAIVTARGELFDAT
-106 PAPGVARSGWSRWR
+106 PAPGAARSGWSRWR
-120 RWRVLAG
+120 LLAG

-148 PPPVLAATVPPPVTG
+148 PPPVAVTATPPPVTG

-174 GYGGQ
+174 GYAGQ
-179 ADWSAPITP
+179 ADWSAPITA

-198 RIVTVTGTAGSPVLA
+198 TIVTVTGTPGSPVLA
-213 VLDPATGAPVWSAA
+213 VLDPATGAPVFSTA
-227 LPRDASTASTG
+227 LPRDATTVSTG
-238 SGVHL
+238 SGLHL
-243 SEIDAHPVV
+243 SQIDAHPVV
-252 TAATSDGLDW
+252 AAATSDGLDW

-273 VSLPAG
+273 VSIPAG
-279 ATVSFAGTSPLVT
+279 AAVSFAGSSPLVT
-292 EPGQRAATISDGRLV
+292 EAGQRAATITDGHLV
-307 DRAVPAGAVA
+307 ERAVPAGAVA
-317 LGATGDTIVAANSV
+317 LGSTGDTVVAANSV
-331 GQVWRLGAATAQT
+331 GQVWRLGAATAET

-364 GYAGLGTTTP
+364 GYAGLGSTTP

-389 PATQLVG
+389 PGTQLVG
-396 LIDATTNTAIGAPL
+396 LIDPVTNTAVGAPL
-410 RVPATGITSV
+410 SVPATGIGSG
-420 RWQPSPRNLLATVG
+420 RWQPSPRNLLATAG

-447 LPTTWSSTSV
+447 LSTGWATTSV

-465 RNSDRYLVTAAGQES
+465 RNSDRYLVSPAGQES

-490 VAGSRAVVTSSVAGT
+490 VAGGRAVVTSSVDGA

-513 AAGPV
+513 ASDPV

-543 SPTTTAPAPA
+543 SHTTTAPAPA
-553 PPTPAPAP
+553 PPPAAPAPVAAAP
-561 PPAAPVPAPVAA
+561 PPAAPAPG
-573 AAPPPPLAPPAPL
+573 PPPPAVPAA
-586 PGPGPVPR
+586 VPR

>member
-1 MTGPRTAARRGE
+1 MTGPRTALRRGE

-28 FPCPEVVV
+28 FPCPVVVV
-36 GEEYAEIDGER
+36 GADYAEIDGER

-74 GQGAIRAKVRAA
+74 GQGAIRATVRAA
-86 DSEVVW
+86 DSDVVW

-106 PAPGVARSGWSRWR
+106 PAPGVARSGWR

-127 VGAAVVLLA
+127 WVPRWWH
-136 VATVAVVASNRT
+136 SRW
-148 PPPVLAATVPPPVTG
+148 PP
-163 TPTPYPSLPPP
+163 
-174 GYGGQ
+174 
-179 ADWSAPITP
+179 W
-188 GSVPLVAADG
+188 
-198 RIVTVTGTAGSPVLA
+198 R
-213 VLDPATGAPVWSAA
+213 W
-227 LPRDASTASTG
+227 
-238 SGVHL
+238 
-243 SEIDAHPVV
+243 
-252 TAATSDGLDW
+252 
-262 WGMDGAHTSGS
+262 
-273 VSLPAG
+273 
-279 ATVSFAGTSPLVT
+279 SFAGASPLVT
-292 EPGQRAATISDGRLV
+292 VPGQRAATISGGRLV

-317 LGATGDTIVAANSV
+317 LGASGDTVVAANSV
-331 GQVWRLGAATAQT
+331 GQVWRLGAATAET

-353 PAGAGPLASIA
+353 PAGAGPLASIT
-364 GYAGLGTTTP
+364 GYAGLGSGTSP

-380 LVASWYTAD
+380 LVASWYTPD
-389 PATQLVG
+389 PATQFVG
-396 LIDATTNTAIGAPL
+396 LIDPVTNTAIGTPL
-410 RVPATGITSV
+410 RVPSTALASG

-434 TVLVDARD
+434 TVFVDARD

-447 LPTTWSSTSV
+447 LSTTWSSTSV

-465 RNSDRYLVTAAGQES
+465 RNSDRYLVSPAGQES

-490 VAGSRAVVTSSVAGT
+490 MSGGRAVVTSSVTGT

-543 SPTTTAPAPA
+543 SPTTTTT
-553 PPTPAPAP
+553 PPPPPPP
-561 PPAAPVPAPVAA
+561 PPAPAPVAA
-573 AAPPPPLAPPAPL
+573 AAPPPPEPAAPAAPV

>member
-1 MTGPRTAARRGE
+1 MTGPRTAPRRGE

-36 GEEYAEIDGER
+36 GAEYAEIDGAR

-74 GQGAIRAKVRAA
+74 GQGAIRATVRAA

-92 QAIVTAHGELFDAT
+92 HAIVTADGELFDAT
-106 PAPGVARSGWSRWR
+106 PAPGAARSGWS

-127 VGAAVVLLA
+127 VGAVVVLLA

-148 PPPVLAATVPPPVTG
+148 APPVVATAAPPPPTG

-188 GSVPLVAADG
+188 GSVPLIAGDG
-198 RIVTVTGTAGSPVLA
+198 AIITVTGDAGSPVLA

-227 LPRDASTASTG
+227 VPRDAATSSTG
-238 SGVHL
+238 SGLHL
-243 SEIDAHPVV
+243 SGIDAHPVV
-252 TAATSDGLDW
+252 AAATSDGLDW
-262 WGMDGAHTSGS
+262 WGLGGAHTSGS
-273 VSLPAG
+273 VSIPGG
-279 ATVSFAGTSPLVT
+279 ATVSFAGASPLVT
-292 EPGQRAATISDGRLV
+292 EPGQRAATITDGHLV
-307 DRAVPAGAVA
+307 ERAVPAGAVA
-317 LGATGDTIVAANSV
+317 LGATGDTVVAANSV
-331 GQVWRLGAATAQT
+331 GQVWHLGAATAQT

-353 PAGAGPLASIA
+353 PTGAGPLASIA

-389 PATQLVG
+389 PGTQLVG
-396 LIDATTNTAIGAPL
+396 LIDPVTNTAIGAPL
-410 RVPATGITSV
+410 SVPATAIASGH
-420 RWQPSPRNLLATVG
+420 WQPSPRNLLAVVG

-447 LPTTWSSTSV
+447 LPTGWATTSV

-465 RNSDRYLVTAAGQES
+465 RNSDRYLVSPAGQES
-480 PTGSGVIPIG
+480 PTGSAVIPIG
-490 VAGSRAVVTSSVAGT
+490 ITGARAVVTSSVAGA

-513 AAGPV
+513 ASGPV

-553 PPTPAPAP
+553 PPPAAPAPVAAAAPPAP
-561 PPAAPVPAPVAA
+561 PPAAPVP
-573 AAPPPPLAPPAPL
+573 
-586 PGPGPVPR
+586 GSGPVPR

>member
-1 MTGPRTAARRGE
+1 MTGPRTALRRGE

-28 FPCPEVVV
+28 FPCPQVVV
-36 GEEYAEIDGER
+36 GAEYAEIDGER
-47 VPLGDDEADPR
+47 IPLGDDEADPR

-92 QAIVTAHGELFDAT
+92 QAIVTANGELFDAT
-106 PAPGVARSGWSRWR
+106 PAPGTTRSGWS

-148 PPPVLAATVPPPVTG
+148 PPPVVAAPSPPPVTG

-174 GYGGQ
+174 GYAGQ
-179 ADWSAPITP
+179 ADWSAPITA
-188 GSVPLVAADG
+188 GSVPLIAADG
-198 RIVTVTGTAGSPVLA
+198 TIITVTGTPGSPILA
-213 VLDPATGAPVWSAA
+213 VLDPATGAPVWTTA
-227 LPRDASTASTG
+227 LPRDASTATST
-238 SGVHL
+238 SGLHL

-262 WGMDGAHTSGS
+262 WGMDGAHTPGS
-273 VSLPAG
+273 VSIPAG

-292 EPGQRAATISDGRLV
+292 AAGQRAATITDGHLV

-331 GQVWRLGAATAQT
+331 GQVWRLGAATAET

-353 PAGAGPLASIA
+353 PPGAGPLASIA
-364 GYAGLGTTTP
+364 GYAGVGTTTP

-396 LIDATTNTAIGAPL
+396 LIDPVTNTAIGAPL
-410 RVPATGITSV
+410 RVPATGIASGH
-420 RWQPSPRNLLATVG
+420 WQPSPRNLLATVG
-434 TVLVDARD
+434 MVLVDARD

-447 LPTTWSSTSV
+447 LSTTWSTTSV

-465 RNSDRYLVTAAGQES
+465 RNSDRYLVSPAGQES
-480 PTGSGVIPIG
+480 PTGSGVSPIG
-490 VAGSRAVVTSSVAGT
+490 MAGTRAVVTSSVAGT

-513 AAGPV
+513 ASGPV

-531 QPSAGPVPSPAP
+531 QPSPGPVPSPAP
-543 SPTTTAPAPA
+543 SPTTTPPPPA
-553 PPTPAPAP
+553 PPAPAPAP
-561 PPAAPVPAPVAA
+561 PPAAPAPVVA
-573 AAPPPPLAPPAPL
+573 AAPPAPPPAAPV